1 MTVSIG
7 NVVKEV
13 SIDQTGEWGTFADVK
28 VGTMKLSKGEQVL
41 KLAIDKDWID
51 IDWISFEKDKSG
63 VADYANNN
71 VITIFPNPASSN
83 VEILGA
89 GADVKVEFVSLSGSV
104 VKVSNETVVSLDD
117 VANGV
122 YMLRITTPNETVVKK
137 LVVKK

>member
-1 MTVSIG
+1 
-7 NVVKEV
+7 
-13 SIDQTGEWGTFADVK
+13 
-28 VGTMKLSKGEQVL
+28 MKLSKGEQVL

-51 IDWISFEKDKSG
+51 IDWISFEKDKTG

-83 VEILGA
+83 IEILGA
-89 GADVKVEFVSLSGSV
+89 GADVKVEFVSLAGSV